1 MEQCGF
7 DVFIGVYR
15 GLLHV
20 HRVVPWE
27 SWSIRSPHT
36 RKILGSNPSGTIRL
50 FNFLVGVFYF
60 LKKGKLKVWEGTSA
74 QFYRNSGG
82 HIRTFLL

>member
-1 MEQCGF
+1 
-7 DVFIGVYR
+7 
-15 GLLHV
+15 
-20 HRVVPWE
+20 
-27 SWSIRSPHT
+27 
-36 RKILGSNPSGTIRL
+36 L